1 MEVFFVRNK
10 PLINMWNGMKFSPP
24 ILFEVAFF
32 LKAQFTKK
40 GWEGGEKREFIANS
54 PSFYPS

>member
-1 MEVFFVRNK
+1 MRNK

-24 ILFEVAFF
+24 ILFEVAF
-32 LKAQFTKK
+32 LKVQFTKK
-40 GWEGGEKREFIANS
+40 EWEGGEKREFIANS

>member
-1 MEVFFVRNK
+1 MRNK

-40 GWEGGEKREFIANS
+40 EWEGGEKREFIANS